1 MNGAEALVRTLSA
14 SDVDVCFANPGT
26 SEMHF
31 VSALDRW
38 DAIRCVLGLTESVV
52 TGAADGYARIA
63 GKPAATMLHCGP
75 GLANGLA
82 NLHNARRANSPIVNI
97 VGDQATYHR
106 RYDPPLTAATEEWAR
121 PVSVWTRTVET
132 AHAVSPAA
140 REAIAAARGAPG
152 GVATLILP
160 SDVCWDECGF
170 RGPTTA
176 IVAPPVRVDENK
188 VAEIAAILASGEPTA
203 ILVGGAALYGPALQ
217 RAAAIAEYFQAKFF
231 APSQIARMERGRGR
245 PRPERLPFVL
255 DQAIAA
261 LAGIRHLV
269 LVGAISPVAFFA
281 YPGKPATPLPEGAA
295 VHVLARPDE
304 DLDDALARLADR
316 ARASAKATPSSFPK
330 VPTAPRSAVTADSV
344 ADAVASL
351 LPDQAIV
358 VDESVS
364 FGRGFY
370 GRLHDAAPH
379 DWLQLTGGAIGSGIP
394 MATGAAI
401 AAPGRR
407 VVNLQADG
415 SALYTV
421 QGLWTQ
427 AHERLDVTTII
438 LANRKYQ
445 ILLGELKN
453 VGASIGKS
461 ALDMLTLDDPAVN
474 WVKTAQS
481 FGVEAA
487 RATSIRRLSSLMAY
501 ANSRS
506 GPFLIE
512 LLI

>member
-14 SDVDVCFANPGT
+14 SGVEVCFANPGT

-106 RYDPPLTAATEEWAR
+106 PYDPPLTAATEEWAR
-121 PVSVWTRTVET
+121 PVSAWTRTVET
-132 AHAVSPAA
+132 ADAVSTAA
-140 REAIAAARGAPG
+140 TEAIAASRAAPG
-152 GVATLILP
+152 SVATLILP

-170 RGPTTA
+170 REPTA
-176 IVAPPVRVDENK
+176 AVIAPPAPVDENM

-203 ILVGGAALYGPALQ
+203 ILVGGAALYGSALQ
-217 RAAAIAEYFQAKFF
+217 RAAAIADHFGARFF

-269 LVGAISPVAFFA
+269 LLGALSPVAFFA
-281 YPGKPATPLPEGAA
+281 YPGKPATPLPAGAA

-316 ARASAKATPSSFPK
+316 TGAPAKAAWSSSPRL
-330 VPTAPRSAVTADSV
+330 PAPRSAITAESV
-344 ADAVASL
+344 ADAVAAL
-351 LPDQAIV
+351 LPEQAIV

-438 LANRKYQ
+438 LANRRYQ

-487 RATSIRRLSSLMAY
+487 RATSIRRLSSLMAH
-501 ANSRS
+501 ANSRP
-506 GPFLIE
+506 GPFLLE
-512 LLI
+512 LVI